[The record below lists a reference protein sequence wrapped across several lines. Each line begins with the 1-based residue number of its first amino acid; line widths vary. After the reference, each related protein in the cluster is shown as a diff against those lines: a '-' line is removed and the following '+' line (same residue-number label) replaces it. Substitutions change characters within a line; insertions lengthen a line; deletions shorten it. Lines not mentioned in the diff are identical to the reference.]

1 MFNRKLRP
9 GQQGTKKL
17 VEQYGDR
24 LLNVRYIYNAISEVK
39 MKTVVLVEEQ
49 KPWTKKRQYIPAN
62 KIMHLKVEY
71 DEVQIRNLVKSCG
84 GRWNKEK
91 GYWEIAYRQVQ
102 ILGLEN
108 RILNN

>member
-17 VEQYGDR
+17 VEQYGER
-24 LLNVRYIYNAISEVK
+24 LLNVRYIYNAISGIK
-39 MKTVVLVEEQ
+39 MKTVELVEEQ
-49 KPWTKKRQYIPAN
+49 KPWTKKRQYIPPN

-91 GYWEIAYRQVQ
+91 GYWEIAYRQV
-102 ILGLEN
+102 
-108 RILNN
+108 